1 MQKGACRIVSS
12 SKKHIH
18 FHDQSSS
25 KHKQHSDAVEDKDPG
40 SRETAGDAAECAPQA
55 AATQDQ
61 DDLAQ
66 QLAAREKENG
76 ELIDRLQRTL
86 AEFDNYRKRVSREK
100 DDLLKYGAE
109 KMALDMLPVADNFER
124 ALEQA
129 KSATD
134 PTAVVE
140 GIEMIHKQFLAT
152 LEKYKVRPFDSLGE
166 PFNPEK
172 HEAMAQQEHPDYDA
186 NTIMA
191 ELQKGYFLDDRLLRP
206 ASVVVSRGQGDACG
220 SAQER

>member
-1 MQKGACRIVSS
+1 MQKGACRNVSS
-12 SKKHIH
+12 SKKHISV
-18 FHDQSSS
+18 HDHSSR
-25 KHKQHSDAVEDKDPG
+25 HKQQSASAEDTSLDP
-40 SRETAGDAAECAPQA
+40 REAAGGDEEYAPG
-55 AATQDQ
+55 AATPPGDEE
-61 DDLAQ
+61 LAQ
-66 QLAAREKENG
+66 QLAEREKENG
-76 ELIDRLQRTL
+76 ELIDRLQRTM

-134 PTAVVE
+134 PAAVVA

-166 PFNPEK
+166 TFNPEK
-172 HEAMAQQEHPDYDA
+172 HEAMAQQEHPDYDE

-206 ASVVVSRGQGDACG
+206 ASVVVSRGQGENSD
-220 SAQER
+220 SVQES